1 VVTEEWL
8 EFKLRRG
15 EELARRA
22 VVTPTPSL
30 SSAARQVAAIKGA
43 AAGKRFQQ
51 PLHCDG
57 EQA

>member
-1 VVTEEWL
+1 MVTEEWL

-15 EELARRA
+15 EELARRP
-22 VVTPTPSL
+22 VVTPTPPRSA
-30 SSAARQVAAIKGA
+30 AARQVAAIKGV

-51 PLHCDG
+51 PCEG